1 MSALQLRFTGPLAIL
16 AALVL
21 LALAPALLS
30 AFSITLMNFI
40 GIYAIAVLGLV
51 LLTGIGGMLSFGQAA
66 FVGLGAYATA
76 WLTAKQG
83 YSPWLGLV
91 LALMVASAV
100 AAILG
105 AVTLRLGGHFLSL
118 STVAWGLAIY
128 YLFGNLPMLGQ
139 YNGISEIPAI
149 SIGGLSLADSKNIYY
164 LIWALLIVALVL
176 AANLLDSREGR
187 AVRALRGGRV
197 MVESLGINPFRIR
210 LVTFVLSA
218 LLSAVSGWL
227 YAHMSRFVSPAPF
240 DVTVGVLYL
249 LMAMIG
255 GMGYLSGAVIGAAIV
270 TVLKNS
276 IQDWLPRLAPGASGQ
291 LEIVVFSVLFILLLQ
306 RARAGLVPFALPWLP
321 RLQPVVPVAKAAL
334 DRRHQPDHGTPLL
347 SVGGV
352 LRRFGG
358 LVAVNS
364 VSFEVNAGEI
374 LGLIGPNGAGKT
386 TMFNLITGAL
396 APDQGRVT
404 FLGRDITRRPQR
416 EIARGGIA
424 RTFQHVKLRP
434 NMTLIDT
441 VLLGTYGRTLS
452 GFLAGAL
459 RLDRGE
465 ENRARAEAMH
475 QLQRVGLADRA
486 FELAGSLPLG
496 SQRLLEIARA
506 LAADPALLVLDE
518 PAAGLRAGEKAELA
532 QLLNTLKAE
541 GLTILLV
548 EHDMDFVMG
557 LVDRTVVMD
566 FGSKL
571 CEGTPAVVRRDPRVQ
586 EAYLGGVA

>member
-1 MSALQLRFTGPLAIL
+1 
-16 AALVL
+16 
-21 LALAPALLS
+21 
-30 AFSITLMNFI
+30 
-40 GIYAIAVLGLV
+40 
-51 LLTGIGGMLSFGQAA
+51 
-66 FVGLGAYATA
+66 
-76 WLTAKQG
+76 
-83 YSPWLGLV
+83 
-91 LALMVASAV
+91 
-100 AAILG
+100 
-105 AVTLRLGGHFLSL
+105 
-118 STVAWGLAIY
+118 
-128 YLFGNLPMLGQ
+128 
-139 YNGISEIPAI
+139 
-149 SIGGLSLADSKNIYY
+149 
-164 LIWALLIVALVL
+164 
-176 AANLLDSREGR
+176 
-187 AVRALRGGRV
+187 
-197 MVESLGINPFRIR
+197 
-210 LVTFVLSA
+210 
-218 LLSAVSGWL
+218 
-227 YAHMSRFVSPAPF
+227 
-240 DVTVGVLYL
+240 
-249 LMAMIG
+249 MIG
-255 GMGYLSGAVIGAAIV
+255 GMGYLTGAVIGAAIV

-276 IQDWLPRLAPGASGQ
+276 IQDWLPRLARGARSQ

-321 RLQPVVPVAKAAL
+321 RLQPIVPVAKAAL
-334 DRRHQPDHGTPLL
+334 VRRHQPERGTPLL
-347 SVGGV
+347 AVDGV

-404 FLGRDITRRPQR
+404 FLGRDITRHPQR
-416 EIARGGIA
+416 EIARAGIA

-434 NMTLIDT
+434 NMTLLDT
-441 VLLGTYGRTLS
+441 VLLGTYGRTHS

-459 RLDRGE
+459 RLDRAE

-518 PAAGLRAGEKAELA
+518 PAAGLRAGEKTDLA
-532 QLLNTLKAE
+532 RLLNALKAE

>member
-1 MSALQLRFTGPLAIL
+1 MGHLA
-16 AALVL
+16 
-21 LALAPALLS
+21 
-30 AFSITLMNFI
+30 
-40 GIYAIAVLGLV
+40 
-51 LLTGIGGMLSFGQAA
+51 
-66 FVGLGAYATA
+66 
-76 WLTAKQG
+76 
-83 YSPWLGLV
+83 
-91 LALMVASAV
+91 
-100 AAILG
+100 G
-105 AVTLRLGGHFLSL
+105 AV
-118 STVAWGLAIY
+118 V
-128 YLFGNLPMLGQ
+128 
-139 YNGISEIPAI
+139 
-149 SIGGLSLADSKNIYY
+149 
-164 LIWALLIVALVL
+164 
-176 AANLLDSREGR
+176 
-187 AVRALRGGRV
+187 
-197 MVESLGINPFRIR
+197 
-210 LVTFVLSA
+210 
-218 LLSAVSGWL
+218 
-227 YAHMSRFVSPAPF
+227 
-240 DVTVGVLYL
+240 
-249 LMAMIG
+249 
-255 GMGYLSGAVIGAAIV
+255 GAAIV

-306 RARAGLVPFALPWLP
+306 RARAGLVPFALRYLP
-321 RLQPVVPVAKAAL
+321 RLQPAVPVAKAAL
-334 DRRHQPDHGTPLL
+334 DRRHQPERGAPLL
-347 SVGGV
+347 AVDAV

-364 VSFEVNAGEI
+364 VSFEVKAGEI

-396 APDQGRVT
+396 APDQGHVQ
-404 FLGRDITRRPQR
+404 FLGRDITRHPQR
-416 EIARGGIA
+416 EIARAGIA

-434 NMTLIDT
+434 NMTLLDT
-441 VLLGTYGRTLS
+441 VLLGTYGRTRS

-465 ENRARAEAMH
+465 EGRARAEAMH

-532 QLLNTLKAE
+532 QLLDTLKAE